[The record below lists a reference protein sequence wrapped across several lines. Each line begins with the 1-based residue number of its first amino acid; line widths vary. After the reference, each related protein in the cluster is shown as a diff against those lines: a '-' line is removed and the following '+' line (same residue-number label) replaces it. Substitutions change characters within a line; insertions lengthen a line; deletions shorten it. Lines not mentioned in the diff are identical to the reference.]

1 LSVAGGG
8 GILRYFARHQTAANL
23 LLVLLVV
30 AGLLAASRM
39 RAQYFPDVVVAEVN
53 VTVAWPGAGAEDV
66 DRGIVQ
72 LLEPVLLAINGVV
85 TTEARTA
92 EGSTRISV
100 EFEPGTDLDRAAADV
115 ENAVTQVRNLPE
127 GADAPEV
134 RRTLWRDQVTDVVI
148 TGPVGVDQLA
158 RFADEFSAR
167 LFAAGITRTTIQG
180 LAAPGLV
187 IEVPSVALIRHD
199 ITMAEIA
206 SAIGAAARSAPAGEV
221 GDGSARLRTGGEAR
235 GAAEI
240 GAVVL
245 KARPEG
251 GALTVADVGEVITRG
266 VDSGRRTFVGDNPA
280 ITLRVDRNE
289 TGDAIRIQAL
299 VAEVAGT
306 MQAGLPPGVTVDLVR
321 TRAEQI
327 SDRLTL
333 LFDNGIMGLC
343 LVVVLLFLFL
353 NARIALWV
361 AAGIPVAMLGALAA
375 MYAAGLTINMISLFA
390 LIIMLGIV
398 VDDAIVVGEHADFRA
413 RVLKESPQVAAEG
426 GANQMVAP
434 VFASS
439 ITTIVA
445 FLGLVAIGGR
455 FGEIIADIPW
465 TVTFVL
471 LASLVECFL
480 ILPNHLVHALV
491 AAEKDR
497 WYDWPSRQ
505 VNRGMAWFQTR
516 VIRPAMRGVITWRY
530 PVLATAVLAL
540 AAQGALFLRGD
551 VQFRFFNAP
560 EQTTVTG
567 NFVMLPGAGR
577 DDTFAMM
584 RELQRAT
591 EKVAQDLAAEH
602 GLNPVEYVLAET
614 GGAAGRGLASAD
626 ETDPDLLGGISI
638 ELVNPDLRPYSSSA
652 FVTALQAEV
661 RPHPLLEELSFRG
674 SRYGPGG
681 DSLAVDLSGASSE
694 QLNGA
699 AEALKAA
706 LAVYPEVSALEDSL
720 SLGKEELILS
730 LTPQGQALGFE
741 VDALGR
747 SLRDR
752 LSGIEAA
759 SFPEGPRT
767 ATIRVELPDRELTA
781 DFLDRT
787 LMRTAAG
794 DYVPLADLVTVER
807 RDGFS
812 TVRRENGL
820 QVVTVTG
827 DLSEDDPVRASD
839 VQRALKDEIL
849 PRIAADFGVELRLS
863 GQAAQEAA
871 FFSDTGVALIA
882 CLVGIYLTL
891 AWIFGQWLRPLVVMT
906 VIPFGLVGAVFG
918 HWHWDVPLSLFS
930 IVGLIGMS
938 GIIINDAIVLVTT
951 IDDYARTRSLRA
963 AIVDGVA
970 DRFRAVLLTTLTTVL
985 GLAPLLFEGSS
996 QAEFL
1001 KPTVIT
1007 LSYGL
1012 GFGMVLVLLVVPAII
1027 VVQEDLG
1034 RSVRA
1039 LRRGLTGAPR
1049 EMRLGLQWAVIAM
1062 FALFAAAPGWFAVT
1076 GAGPGWVS
1084 ALWPAAAETGALGQ
1098 VLGIFALGAVLI
1110 VGLYSLL
1117 SLRAMRS
1124 GAARRLTA
1132 ARYGLDAEGA
1142 ET

>member
-1 LSVAGGG
+1 MERGGG
-8 GILRYFARHQTAANL
+8 FLRYFARHRTAANL
-23 LLVLLVV
+23 LLVVLVV
-30 AGLLAASRM
+30 AGLIAASRM

-53 VTVAWPGAGAEDV
+53 VSVTWDGAGAEDV

-85 TTEARTA
+85 TTESRTS

-100 EFEPGTDLDRAAADV
+100 EFEPGTDLDRATAEV
-115 ENAVTQVRNLPE
+115 ESAVAQVRNLPE
-127 GADAPEV
+127 GAEDPEV
-134 RRTLWRDQVTDVVI
+134 RRALWRDQVTDVVI

-187 IEVPSVALIRHD
+187 IEVPSVALMQHD
-199 ITMAEIA
+199 ITLAEIA
-206 SAIGAAARSAPAGEV
+206 AAVGAAARSAPAGEV
-221 GDGSARLRTGGEAR
+221 GDGSARLRTGDEAR
-235 GAAEI
+235 TAAEI

-251 GALTVADVGEVITRG
+251 GALTVADLGDIVTKG
-266 VDSGRRTFVGDNPA
+266 VDSGRRSFVGDNPA

-289 TGDAIRIQAL
+289 TGDAIGIQAS
-299 VAEVAGT
+299 VAALAEE
-306 MQAGLPPGVTVDLVR
+306 MQAGLPSGVTIDLVR

-327 SDRLTL
+327 SDRLAL
-333 LFDNGIMGLC
+333 LIDNGVMGLA
-343 LVVVLLFLFL
+343 LVVILLFLFL

-361 AAGIPVAMLGALAA
+361 AAGIPVAMLAGIAA
-375 MYAAGLTINMISLFA
+375 MYAAGLTLNMISLFA

-413 RVLKESPQVAAEG
+413 RVLKESPQLAAEG
-426 GANQMVAP
+426 GAIHMTAP

-445 FLGLVAIGGR
+445 FLGLIAIGGR
-455 FGEIIADIPW
+455 FGEIFADIPW

-491 AAEKDR
+491 ATQKER
-497 WYDWPSRQ
+497 WYDWPSQQ
-505 VNRGMAWFQTR
+505 VNRGMAWVQTR
-516 VIRPAMRGVITWRY
+516 VIRPMMRAVVIWRY
-530 PVLATAVLAL
+530 PVLALAVLAL
-540 AAQGALFLRGD
+540 ASQAALFLRGD
-551 VQFRFFNAP
+551 VQFRFFNPP
-560 EQTTVTG
+560 EQATVTG
-567 NFVMLPGAGR
+567 NFVMLPGAER
-577 DDTFAMM
+577 EDSLAMM

-591 EKVAQDLAAEH
+591 DTVARDFAAMH
-602 GLNPVEYVLAET
+602 GLNPVEYVIADA
-614 GGAAGRGLASAD
+614 GGAAGRGLSSA
-626 ETDPDLLGGISI
+626 EQTPEELLGGISI

-674 SRYGPGG
+674 ARFGPGG
-681 DSLAVDLSGASSE
+681 DSLSVDLFGADAA
-694 QLNGA
+694 QLNAA

-706 LAVYPEVSALEDSL
+706 LGAYPEVSALEDSL
-720 SLGKEELILS
+720 RLGKEELVLT
-730 LTPQGQALGFE
+730 LTPQGRALGFE
-741 VDALGR
+741 AEALGR
-747 SLRDR
+747 ALRDR

-759 SFPEGPRT
+759 SFPAGPRT
-767 ATIRVELPDRELTA
+767 ATIRVELPERELTA

-794 DYVPLADLVTVER
+794 NYVPLSDLVTVER
-807 RDGFS
+807 REEYS
-812 TVRRENGL
+812 SIRRENGL
-820 QVVTVTG
+820 QVATVTG
-827 DLSEDDPVRASD
+827 DLSEDDPARAAE
-839 VQRALKDEIL
+839 VQRALETEIL
-849 PRIAADFGVELRLS
+849 PRISADFAVEVRLS
-863 GQAAQEAA
+863 GQAVQERE
-871 FFSDTGVALIA
+871 FFSDTGVALVA
-882 CLVGIYLTL
+882 CLLGIYLTL
-891 AWIFGQWLRPLVVMT
+891 AWVFGQWLRPLVVMA

-918 HWHWDVPLSLFS
+918 HWHWDVPLSMFS

-938 GIIINDAIVLVTT
+938 GIIINDAIVLVST

-985 GLAPLLFEGSS
+985 GLAPLLFERSS
-996 QAEFL
+996 QAQFL

-1012 GFGMVLVLLVVPAII
+1012 GFGMVLVLVVVPAILVI
-1027 VVQEDLG
+1027 QEDFG
-1034 RSVRA
+1034 RSTRA
-1039 LRRGLTGAPR
+1039 LRRALAGR
-1049 EMRLGLQWAVIAM
+1049 RSEMRRGLGWAVALM
-1062 FALFAAAPGWFAVT
+1062 LALFAALPGWLAATGAAPGWLEQ
-1076 GAGPGWVS
+1076 
-1084 ALWPAAAETGALGQ
+1084 LWPAATGADSRGL
-1098 VLGIFALGAVLI
+1098 VLVVFLIGALLI
-1110 VGLYSLL
+1110 AGVCGLFT
-1117 SLRAMRS
+1117 LRALR
-1124 GAARRLTA
+1124 AAAVRRPVS
-1132 ARYGLDAEGA
+1132 ARYGLDGGSA